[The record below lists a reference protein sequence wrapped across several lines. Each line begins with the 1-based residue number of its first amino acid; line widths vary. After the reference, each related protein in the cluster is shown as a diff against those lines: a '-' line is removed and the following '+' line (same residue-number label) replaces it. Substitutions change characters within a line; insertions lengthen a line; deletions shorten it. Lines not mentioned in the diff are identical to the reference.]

1 MSVVVAIKEGNKI
14 YMGCDSQVTH
24 GGTRVTL
31 KNKNNYKIWNVL
43 GVDNCLM
50 GHVGRVREANAVRLI
65 DDMVPELT
73 AIKDNVN
80 YRFVVERVTSKI
92 VSQLRRF
99 GFCKDEQYFE
109 STESEFLFAYKD
121 KLYDISPDTCV
132 IEVDDCVAIGSGED
146 QAIGS
151 LVSTVGEDPIV
162 RIIKAIKASAASD
175 IYVDYPIILTDTE
188 TNEFTVITEKN
199 EASFLSKKESNNKT
213 SSRKE
218 KK

>member
-1 MSVVVAIKEGNKI
+1 MSVVVAIKEGNKV

-43 GVDNCLM
+43 GVEHCIM

-65 DDMVPELT
+65 DDMIPELV

-80 YRFVVERVTSKI
+80 YRFVVENITTKI
-92 VSQLRRF
+92 VKQLKRF
-99 GFCKDEQYFE
+99 GFCKDEQYFDHM
-109 STESEFLFAYKD
+109 ESEYLFAYKD
-121 KLYDISPDTCV
+121 KLFDISPDACV

-151 LVSTVGEDPIV
+151 LVSTVGEDPIS

-188 TNEFTVITEKN
+188 TNEFRVITEKN
-199 EASFLSKKESNNKT
+199 ESSFLAKNNEGSKT
-213 SSRKE
+213 TA
-218 KK
+218 KKGKK